1 MPGGGGCELGGND
14 GRLECGS
21 AGQIASSRCLSCM
34 YSSIKL
40 SNFVSMSS
48 AWFCGVELGR
58 KELTERKLLVGKQIS
73 KYHSNDS
80 RSGCVLRAAEVRQ
93 NNLSGGNNSV
103 KKVLNGIV

>member
-48 AWFCGVELGR
+48 AWFCGDGVVVMGR
-58 KELTERKLLVGKQIS
+58 KELKECKLLTGKQIS
-73 KYHSNDS
+73 KYHSDDP
-80 RSGCVLRAAEVRQ
+80 RSKYALRVAKVRQ
-93 NNLSGGNNSV
+93 TTLAEE
-103 KKVLNGIV
+103 ITQ